1 MIICPSCGTENQD
14 HFRFCQGCGTDVSQ
28 EPRGTGSHDPLDERT
43 MPAPFLQAAAA
54 ASVAAATA
62 ATAATA
68 AATEATAA
76 VMSPAPADIPTPA
89 VPSAEVTAAPASGGD
104 GALVCPACGHVNEP
118 GNVFCGACGGRMPP
132 AAPLSPA
139 APVGAAPP
147 ADPAPE
153 IRAPREAP
161 ARALD
166 RTSLGGISPLAAM
179 PKPVRFTL
187 TLLRVDGTDAGLFNA
202 TDDHA
207 VIGRETGGI
216 FASDASLS
224 PIHARFERRGDRL
237 FVTDASSLNGVYR
250 RLVRNVPQGLESGA
264 GFRIGQEVMRY
275 EALPQGDAGSD
286 VQTLGSP
293 RHGVRARIVSVV
305 GRGEYGNAS
314 SIPANGLLL
323 GRERGDVLFPE
334 DGYVSGLH
342 CRLHHDG
349 SQAFIT
355 DLGSSNGTF
364 VRLRGETELGTNDVL
379 LLGQQLFR
387 VGIA

>member
-28 EPRGTGSHDPLDERT
+28 VPRGTGAHGAAKADPLEEAT
-43 MPAPFLQAAAA
+43 MPAPFLAAAA
-54 ASVAAATA
+54 AAAAAAAKA
-62 ATAATA
+62 ATSVPTTTAT
-68 AATEATAA
+68 T
-76 VMSPAPADIPTPA
+76 D
-89 VPSAEVTAAPASGGD
+89 AAPAMDLETPAIPPAQTFDHASAAAPEAAHPGHE
-104 GALVCPACGHVNEP
+104 AAHACPACGHVNEE
-118 GNVFCGACGGRMPP
+118 GNVFCGACGSRMPTK
-132 AAPLSPA
+132 AAEVRMPSQ
-139 APVGAAPP
+139 
-147 ADPAPE
+147 
-153 IRAPREAP
+153 P

-166 RTSLGGISPLAAM
+166 RTSLGGISPLASA

-187 TLLRVDGTDAGLFNA
+187 TLLRVDGTDAGVHGS

-224 PIHARFERRGDRL
+224 PLHARFERRGDRL
-237 FVTDASSLNGVYR
+237 FVTDSNSLNGVYR
-250 RLVRNVPQGLESGA
+250 RLVRDVPQGLESGD

-275 EALPQGDAGSD
+275 ELLPAGDAGSD

-293 RHGVRARIVSVV
+293 RHGVRARIMSVI

-314 SIPANGLLL
+314 SIPATGLLL

-342 CRLHHDG
+342 CRIHHDG
-349 SQAFIT
+349 NQAFIT

-364 VRLRGETELGTNDVL
+364 VRLRGEVELGANDVL
-379 LLGQQLFR
+379 LMGQQLFR